1 VDSAPD
7 LNLLEGKRLMRNI
20 LVLVAGLLLLPL
32 LPAHAMFCG
41 SCGVNLPDQ
50 SRFCN
55 ACGAPQQAVPAPAAG
70 QQWQSL
76 PAKRP
81 APVPTP
87 GTVSEQQFS
96 QIVQPLEEYG
106 KDLRISNLTSP
117 LVPPLIQ
124 RTLVPGYETIRRNL
138 ARRRLTLTPAQNRI
152 LSLYNELY
160 SSILS
165 WTMTLGSERELLFPR
180 IGQALCLQ
188 AFLRA
193 HPNEDGMTS
202 LQAIETVFEKEQRN
216 LVERNENMNEN
227 AGFENPGIAYQIA
240 RSDRK
245 AVSDSFTFTLLMN
258 DRGKKVGE
266 RMQVFDRTGAPL
278 GQLKFVEQKNGLRHY
293 AGTMSRK
300 RFDALGSREI
310 QVKYVVKTTFSTS
323 WSKETLRLHL
333 LPSLKPGDPSDYSYE
348 ALHGTSPDV
357 TRMRFL
363 QSIGKY

>member
-1 VDSAPD
+1 MS
-7 LNLLEGKRLMRNI
+7 
-20 LVLVAGLLLLPL
+20 
-32 LPAHAMFCG
+32 CG
-41 SCGVNLPDQ
+41 SCGATLPDR

-55 ACGAPQQAVPAPAAG
+55 ACGEAQQAAPAPAAG
-70 QQWQSL
+70 RQWQSL

-81 APVPTP
+81 APAS
-87 GTVSEQQFS
+87 GSVSEQQFA
-96 QIVQPLEEYG
+96 QIIQPLEEYG
-106 KDLRISNLTSP
+106 KDLRITNLTSP
-117 LVPPLIQ
+117 LVPSLIQ

-152 LSLYNELY
+152 LSLYNEFY

-180 IGQALCLQ
+180 IGQTLCLQ
-188 AFLRA
+188 TFLLA
-193 HPNEDGMTS
+193 HPDEDGMAS
-202 LQAIETVFEKEQRN
+202 LQAIDAVFEKEQQN
-216 LVERNENMNEN
+216 LVERNENMNEQ
-227 AGFENPGIAYQIA
+227 AGFENPGIAYQIV

-266 RMQVFDRTGAPL
+266 RMQVTDRSGAPL
-278 GQLKFVEQKNGLRHY
+278 GQLKFVEEKNGLRHY

-300 RFDALGSREI
+300 RFDALTSREI

-323 WSKETLRLHL
+323 WNKESLRLHL
-333 LPSLKPGDPSDYSYE
+333 LPSLKPGVPADYSYE
-348 ALHGTSPDV
+348 ALHGTSPDI

>member
-1 VDSAPD
+1 MDPAPD
-7 LNLLEGKRLMRNI
+7 LNRIEGNPLMRKTLAI
-20 LVLVAGLLLLPL
+20 VAGLLLLPL
-32 LPAHAMFCG
+32 LQAHAMPCR
-41 SCGVNLPDQ
+41 SCGTNLPDQ

-55 ACGAPQQAVPAPAAG
+55 VCGAAQQAVSAPATG
-70 QQWQSL
+70 RQWQSL
-76 PAKRP
+76 PAKHP
-81 APVPTP
+81 AQAP
-87 GTVSEQQFS
+87 GAVSEQQFF

-106 KDLRISNLTSP
+106 KDLRITNLTSP
-117 LVPPLIQ
+117 LVPSLIQ

-138 ARRRLTLTPAQNRI
+138 VRRRLTLTPAQNRI
-152 LSLYNELY
+152 LSLYNEFY

-180 IGQALCLQ
+180 IGQTLCLQ

-193 HPNEDGMTS
+193 HPDEAGMTS
-202 LQAIETVFEKEQRN
+202 LQAIEAVFEKERQN
-216 LVERNENMNEN
+216 LINRNENMQEN

-266 RMQVFDRTGAPL
+266 RMQVTDRSGAPL
-278 GQLKFVEQKNGLRHY
+278 GQLKFVEEKNGLRHY
-293 AGTMSRK
+293 SGTLSRK
-300 RFDALGSREI
+300 RFDALTSREI
-310 QVKYVVKTTFSTS
+310 QVKYVVKKTFSTS
-323 WSKETLRLHL
+323 WNKETLRLHL
-333 LPSLKPGDPSDYSYE
+333 LTSLKPGDPTDYAFE

>member
-1 VDSAPD
+1 
-7 LNLLEGKRLMRNI
+7 MRKI
-20 LVLVAGLLLLPL
+20 LAITAGFLLLPL
-32 LPAHAMFCG
+32 LSAHAFFCG
-41 SCGVNLPDQ
+41 SCGANLPDQ

-55 ACGAPQQAVPAPAAG
+55 TCGAAQQAVPVPEAG
-70 QQWQSL
+70 QRWQSL

-81 APVPTP
+81 APAPTP
-87 GTVSEQQFS
+87 GTVSERQFS

-106 KDLRISNLTSP
+106 KDLRITNLTSP
-117 LVPPLIQ
+117 LVPSLIQ
-124 RTLVPGYETIRRNL
+124 RTLIPGYETIRRNL
-138 ARRRLTLTPAQNRI
+138 ARRRLTLSPAQNRI
-152 LSLYNELY
+152 LTFYNEFY

-180 IGQALCLQ
+180 IGQTLCLQ

-193 HPNEDGMTS
+193 HPDEAGMTS
-202 LQAIETVFEKEQRN
+202 LQAIEAVFEKEQRN
-216 LVERNENMNEN
+216 LVERTETMNEN

-266 RMQVFDRTGAPL
+266 RMQVTDRAGAPL
-278 GQLKFVEQKNGLRHY
+278 GQLKFVEEKNGLRHY
-293 AGTMSRK
+293 TGTMSRK
-300 RFDALGSREI
+300 RFDGLASREV

-323 WSKETLRLHL
+323 WNKETLRLHL
-333 LPSLKPGDPSDYSYE
+333 LPSLKPGNSADYSYE
-348 ALHGTSPDV
+348 ALHGISPDV

>member
-1 VDSAPD
+1 
-7 LNLLEGKRLMRNI
+7 MRNAFVTAAVFCL
-20 LVLVAGLLLLPL
+20 LVLQ
-32 LPAHAMFCG
+32 PAYALVCR
-41 SCGVNLPDQ
+41 SCGTNLPDQ

-55 ACGAPQQAVPAPAAG
+55 SCGAAQQATQAPSAQPGWQSMPAKPAA
-70 QQWQSL
+70 
-76 PAKRP
+76 A
-81 APVPTP
+81 P
-87 GTVSEQQFS
+87 GTVSERQFA

-106 KDLRISNLTSP
+106 KDLRITNLSSP
-117 LVPPLIQ
+117 LVPSLIQ

-138 ARRRLTLTPAQNRI
+138 IRRRLTLTPAQNRI
-152 LSLYNELY
+152 LLLYNEFY

-180 IGQALCLQ
+180 IGQTLCLQ

-193 HPNEDGMTS
+193 HPEEDGMTS
-202 LQAIETVFEKEQRN
+202 LQAIEAVFEKEQQN
-216 LVERNENMNEN
+216 LVDRNENMNEN

-258 DRGKKVGE
+258 ERTRKIGE
-266 RMQVFDRTGAPL
+266 RMQVLDPSGAPL
-278 GQLKFVEQKNGLRHY
+278 GQLKFVEEKNGLRHY
-293 AGTMSRK
+293 TGTMSRK
-300 RFDALGSREI
+300 RFNALKSREI

-323 WSKETLRLHL
+323 WSKATLRLHL
-333 LPSLKPGDPSDYSYE
+333 LQSLKPGDTADYSYE
-348 ALHGTSPDV
+348 TLHGTSPDV